1 MTSKDERIKFN
12 KIKFLADLD
21 NVTQLK
27 DKLTNDLNTKNNIL
41 KLKEDEN
48 AKFRLENA
56 KIVKSREI
64 LMKKIM
70 TIDVSKIALENEILK
85 LKYEIESALKIW
97 YFKSNGVLNVVL
109 FNFPFRNIIST
120 FEKEREQTKKSIE
133 LAKKHSDGLIRERD
147 LVRKDLVKCNSKINF
162 FFHLFEVLLNSD

>member
-1 MTSKDERIKFN
+1 MFRRFI
-12 KIKFLADLD
+12 ADLD

-56 KIVKSREI
+56 KIVKSREM

-70 TIDVSKIALENEILK
+70 TIDSTKVILENEILK
-85 LKYEIESALKIW
+85 LK
-97 YFKSNGVLNVVL
+97 
-109 FNFPFRNIIST
+109 
-120 FEKEREQTKKSIE
+120 
-133 LAKKHSDGLIRERD
+133 
-147 LVRKDLVKCNSKINF
+147 
-162 FFHLFEVLLNSD
+162 